1 MKIKKRG
8 SEKLMNS
15 CTGLST
21 LSQDELDQIGGGAW
35 GGAINQFGSYKT
47 WKVFPFGII
56 DPQVLQM
63 DKIVNNKGLVDLER
77 GISNGF

>member
-1 MKIKKRG
+1 MKTEKRG

-15 CTGLST
+15 CSGLST
-21 LSQDELDQIGGGAW
+21 LSQDELDQVGGGAW
-35 GGAINQFGSYKT
+35 GGPINQFGSYQS

-63 DKIVNNKGLVDLER
+63 DKLLDKGGLADLGH